1 SPAPHEKKEQWQEPA
16 AGGLDEVRSQLV
28 QARIIGQLHQTY
40 ILLEVPN
47 GLWLLDQHIVHERIL
62 LERLRR
68 AWEKAAIHVQEI
80 IPQMLE
86 FTPAQTSLIQESLQQ
101 LAEFGLEL
109 EFFGDNT
116 FLLRAVPSALAQ
128 SAGQWKE
135 EILEIAETAQKT
147 SSWRERALITLAC
160 KGAIKAGE
168 YLDKQMIAALMQDL
182 AATSQPFTCP
192 HGRPIIV
199 RLENKELLR
208 RFGRT

>member
-1 SPAPHEKKEQWQEPA
+1 M
-16 AGGLDEVRSQLV
+16 RSQLV

-80 IPQMLE
+80 IPPQMLE

-109 EFFGDNT
+109 EFFLGIIPSCCALYRARLPRVRASGRKK
-116 FLLRAVPSALAQ
+116 FWRLRKRRRKPVP
-128 SAGQWKE
+128 GG
-135 EILEIAETAQKT
+135 
-147 SSWRERALITLAC
+147 
-160 KGAIKAGE
+160 KG
-168 YLDKQMIAALMQDL
+168 
-182 AATSQPFTCP
+182 P
-192 HGRPIIV
+192 
-199 RLENKELLR
+199 
-208 RFGRT
+208 